1 MTNDF
6 INVPRNSE
14 CVGATYGAKNEFA
27 ITVNN
32 TEVLNVEIR
41 GETYPIPSYAFGQA
55 EIVDPENPTRLMV
68 TFEEFGGCGAQANL
82 CGSVNPDTVETFD
95 TEGPGSKFWVIVSF
109 EMSLLELMYKPSK
122 DGATFNYRVMETDY
136 ENYTLVNSCVG
147 TPKNHIEWV
156 YFLTREREWPY
167 ENKTKVQELL
177 YKITQWGLD
186 IDSLRVSP
194 QENCEQFMDLIP

>member
-1 MTNDF
+1 M
-6 INVPRNSE
+6 
-14 CVGATYGAKNEFA
+14 CK
-27 ITVNN
+27 
-32 TEVLNVEIR
+32 
-41 GETYPIPSYAFGQA
+41 
-55 EIVDPENPTRLMV
+55 
-68 TFEEFGGCGAQANL
+68 
-82 CGSVNPDTVETFD
+82 
-95 TEGPGSKFWVIVSF
+95 PG
-109 EMSLLELMYKPSK
+109 K